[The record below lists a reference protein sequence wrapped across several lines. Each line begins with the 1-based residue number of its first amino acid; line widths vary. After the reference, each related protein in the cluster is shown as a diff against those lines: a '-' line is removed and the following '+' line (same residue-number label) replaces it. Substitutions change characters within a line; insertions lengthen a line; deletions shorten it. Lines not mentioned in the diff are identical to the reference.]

1 MRQGRGPT
9 RLFHAHLFCRGPS
22 RPRKAAR
29 LAGISVLVLLALVV
43 VLVARIF
50 TAPLHIPI
58 ADRTVRSILTSLA
71 GEQGRV
77 DVGSVSLA
85 FSKDSAF
92 EIIVGEV
99 AIRGPAGTLRA
110 PRTVFDVSTR
120 ALFSGEVRIHSIAI
134 EKPELSVNYPM
145 VAAGPPGSDAAE
157 RGPPLP
163 VAFLPELEQR
173 LARLSTIARTYGLA
187 TFRIVD
193 GEVRVPVPDAR
204 FPDRVFTAIN
214 GVARPEADGDVSIDV
229 RGEAAS
235 GNWRYA
241 IDRSSHPDGS
251 RLVAGGTGLGLTDIV
266 NLPIIKSGFSL
277 SPELTAWFSG
287 DGKLDRARFQIGVD
301 QGVFKIANDP
311 PRTVDRLLIAA
322 TWDAT
327 TDVVRIEPIEI
338 VAGSTLLTGT
348 GTFTPPDDGSDTW
361 RYSLNADTARIA
373 PDDVDGPPLD
383 IPVLSVTGTII
394 PSRSY
399 LTFDRFV
406 ARSVSGAMMGAGS
419 FDFGPHGPNLAA
431 ALSLSPMSAATLMRL
446 WPVTVGYEARKWVV
460 DNVRSGQIETAE
472 MEFSLL
478 PLDMD
483 GDPQTNSAMERT
495 IDIAVTYRDASL
507 VLPGELPAMVSAAG
521 KAVVANQHV
530 TLDATSAALVP
541 PEGGRVEV
549 EDFYADIPSVIARPP
564 IGTIRARL
572 SGPAAAMASLADQE
586 PIDALKLLAVA
597 PSDLS
602 GSVSA
607 RINAV
612 GPLGQMIEP
621 DALKWSV
628 DAQLTDVASA
638 VPIQNKTV
646 KGATLSVIAD
656 ATQASLKGKATVDG
670 VNATIDYTAVF
681 AGADQGQAGDVSF
694 VLTEAERK
702 KRGWDLGSLLRGPIS
717 INVIDSSDGK
727 RRVEANLKDARLTVP
742 GFGWTKGAGVPAKA
756 SFELVENDKT
766 VEVNDLK
773 VSSDGLDVV
782 GAVRIEDGQLASAIF
797 ERFALRPNDQATLKV
812 QRAAKG
818 GYDVS
823 LAGRSLDG
831 RGFLASLKN
840 RADGDASGASGMSGP
855 LNLRVALDTVQGN
868 GGINLSGLS
877 GTVRLNGDQVSSLDL
892 SASSNGGHSKD
903 VVATLSPAGNGA
915 RALSVVTGDTG
926 RVLKFLGIYQRLVGG
941 KGTLD
946 ARFNRDGPTTGMVTV
961 ARFEVSGDPAVADL
975 IDKTVRSS
983 GRTNS
988 DPRPLAFQRTP
999 TAQSTGGFDELTVP
1013 FRESGGRIEITDA
1026 VLKGPAIGGTAG
1038 GVLDLKNERMQIS
1051 GTVIPAYAINN
1062 LFGRVPLLGEIL
1074 GGGKDGGLFGV
1085 TFRLD
1090 GPLKSPAFSFNP
1102 VSAVTPGIFRR
1113 IFEAQDADGVPAF
1126 DRPAA
1131 TDGRNN
1137 RY

>member
-1 MRQGRGPT
+1 V
-9 RLFHAHLFCRGPS
+9 
-22 RPRKAAR
+22 
-29 LAGISVLVLLALVV
+29 AGIAGVVLVVILAALVV
-43 VLVARIF
+43 RVLS
-50 TAPLHIPI
+50 APLNIPV
-58 ADRTVRSILTSLA
+58 ADRTVRSILASLA
-71 GEQGRV
+71 GENGRV
-77 DVGSVSLA
+77 EVGGVSLA
-85 FSKDSAF
+85 WSKDSAF
-92 EIIVGEV
+92 EIVVREV
-99 AIRGPAGTLRA
+99 VIRGPAGTLRA
-110 PRTVFDVSTR
+110 PRSVFDVSTR

-134 EKPELSVNYPM
+134 EKPELDVNYPM

-187 TFRIVD
+187 TFRIVQ
-193 GEVRVPVPDAR
+193 GEIRVPVPDAR
-204 FPDRVFTAIN
+204 FPDRVFTEID
-214 GVARPEADGDVSIDV
+214 GTARPEADGDVAIDV
-229 RGEAAS
+229 RGNAAS
-235 GNWRYA
+235 GAWRYA
-241 IDRSSHPDGS
+241 INRSSYPGGS
-251 RLVAGGTGLGLTDIV
+251 RLIAGGTGLGLTDLV

-277 SPELTAWFSG
+277 SPELSAWFSG
-287 DGKLDRARFQIGVD
+287 EGKLDRARFQIGVD
-301 QGVFKIANDP
+301 KGVFQIARDP

-322 TWDAT
+322 TWEAA
-327 TDVVRIEPIEI
+327 TDVVTVEPIEI
-338 VAGSTLLTGT
+338 VAGSTLLTGK
-348 GTFTPPDDGSDTW
+348 GTFVPPEGDSDTW
-361 RYSLNADTARIA
+361 RYQIAADSARLG
-373 PDDVDGPPLD
+373 PDDIDGPPLD
-383 IPVLSVTGTII
+383 IPVLSISGTII
-394 PSRSY
+394 PTRSY
-399 LTFDRFV
+399 LTFDKFV

-419 FDFGPHGPNLAA
+419 FDFGPNGPNLAA

-446 WPVTVGYEARKWVV
+446 WPVTVGYEARKWIV

-483 GDPQTNSAMERT
+483 GDPQTNSSMERT

-507 VLPGELPAMVSAAG
+507 VLPGDLPPMLAAAG
-521 KAVVANQHV
+521 SAVVANQHV
-530 TLDATSAALVP
+530 TLEAATAALEP
-541 PEGGRVEV
+541 PEGGRIGV

-572 SGPAAAMASLADQE
+572 DGSATAVASLADLE
-586 PIDALKLLAVA
+586 PIDALKLLGVA
-597 PSDLS
+597 PGDLS

-607 RINAV
+607 AIDAV
-612 GPLGQMIEP
+612 GPLGQTIEP
-621 DALKWSV
+621 EALKWSV
-628 DAQLTDVASA
+628 DAQLTDVSSS
-638 VPIQNKTV
+638 VPIQGKTV
-646 KGATLSVIAD
+646 KGATLSVLAD
-656 ATQASLKGKATVDG
+656 PTQATLKGKATVDG

-681 AGADQGQAGDVSF
+681 SGDDQGQGGDVSF

-702 KRGWDLGSLLRGPIS
+702 KRGWDLGSLLGGPIE
-717 INVIDSSDGK
+717 INVVDSSDGR
-727 RRVEANLKDARLTVP
+727 RRVEANLKNAQLTVP

-756 SFELVENDKT
+756 SFELVESDKT

-773 VSSDGLDVV
+773 VTSDGLDVV

-812 QRAAKG
+812 QQAAKG

-840 RADGDASGASGMSGP
+840 RADGDDSGASGMSGP
-855 LNLRVALDTVQGN
+855 LNLRIALDTVQGN
-868 GGINLSGLS
+868 GGINLSDLN
-877 GTVRLNGDQVSSLDL
+877 GTVRLNGDKVSSLDM
-892 SASSNGGHSKD
+892 SASSNGGRSKD
-903 VVATLSPAGNGA
+903 VVATLAPAAGGSQV
-915 RALSVVTGDTG
+915 LSVATGDTG
-926 RVLKFLGIYQRLVGG
+926 RVLKFLGVYQRLVGG
-941 KGTLD
+941 RGKLD
-946 ARFNRDGPTTGMVTV
+946 ATLHKDKPTTGIVNVTQ
-961 ARFEVSGDPAVADL
+961 FEVSGDPAVANL
-975 IDKTVRSS
+975 IDKTVRGS
-983 GRTNS
+983 GRANS
-988 DPRPLAFQRTP
+988 DPRPLAFQRP
-999 TAQSTGGFDELTVP
+999 EASRSTGGFDELVVP

-1038 GVLDLKNERMQIS
+1038 GVLDLQNDRMQIS

-1113 IFEAQDADGVPAF
+1113 IFEQQDADGVPAF
-1126 DRPAA
+1126 DRPVNP
-1131 TDGRNN
+1131 DGRNN